1 MRISIIV
8 AAAENDVI
16 GRGNELPWRLSA
28 DLRRF
33 KRLTMGHHIVVGRR
47 TWESI
52 GRPLPG
58 RTMLVVSRSA
68 PALPDGVRS
77 ATSLDEALAVAR
89 GAGESEVFVA
99 GGAEI
104 YRLGLPLAD
113 RIHLTRV
120 HREVD
125 GDVSLPPIDFEGWAL
140 VNSEAGVVDGKNLL
154 PHTFETY
161 ERLSGKA
168 AG

>member
-1 MRISIIV
+1 MRVSIIV
-8 AAAENDVI
+8 AAAENQVI
-16 GRGNELPWRLSA
+16 GRGNELPWHLPA

-58 RTMLVVSRSA
+58 RTMLVISRSEA
-68 PALPDGVRS
+68 ELPGEVQS
-77 ATSLDEALAVAR
+77 AGSLDEALAIAR
-89 GAGESEVFVA
+89 GAGESETFVA

-104 YRLGLPLAD
+104 YRLALPLAD

-120 HREVD
+120 HREID
-125 GDVSLPPIDFEGWAL
+125 GDVFLPPIDFERWAL
-140 VNSEAGVVDGKNLL
+140 IDSEAGALDEKNLL

-161 ERLSGKA
+161 ERLPEKA
-168 AG
+168 G